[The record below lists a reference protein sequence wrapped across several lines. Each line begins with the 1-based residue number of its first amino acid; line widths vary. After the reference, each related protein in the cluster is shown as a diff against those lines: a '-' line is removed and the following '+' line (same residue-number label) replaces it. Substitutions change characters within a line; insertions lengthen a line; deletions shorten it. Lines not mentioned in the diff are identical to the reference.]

1 MKIELAAMAQR
12 EPDDHGLP
20 AQALAGGLPC
30 IGRKVDVMSREGAL
44 GLLFLRTVAAAV
56 WSVMGEDTYA
66 RLKAAQNV
74 ERTAGA
80 GGDWTRRGEITV
92 QQP

>member
-1 MKIELAAMAQR
+1 MKIELATMAQR

-20 AQALAGGLPC
+20 AQALAGGVPC
-30 IGRKVDVMSREGAL
+30 IGRKADVMSREDTL

-56 WSVMGEDTYA
+56 GNVMREDTYA
-66 RLKAAQNV
+66 RLKAAQDV
-74 ERTAGA
+74 ERTAEA
-80 GGDWTRRGEITV
+80 GGDWARRGEITV